1 MYIYTNK
8 NILNIFLKEWVH
20 NYVKWMYGEVSKDF
34 HQNVTH
40 LVAGEVGSKKYLVAA
55 KLKKKIMSPEW
66 VEQVW
71 EVAKST

>member
-1 MYIYTNK
+1 MS
-8 NILNIFLKEWVH
+8 
-20 NYVKWMYGEVSKDF
+20 GEVSKDF

-71 EVAKST
+71 EAAKSAYVQL